1 MTLCRIL
8 HFVLLFVA
16 LLAAQAFSA
25 VVREEDVARQAEL
38 RTSTVIS
45 TVTASATGPTTVTY
59 S

>member
-1 MTLCRIL
+1 M
-8 HFVLLFVA
+8 
-16 LLAAQAFSA
+16 AAQAFSA

-45 TVTASATGPTTVTY
+45 TVPATATGPTTVTH